1 MSGFLAPYRVL
12 DLSDERG
19 LLAGAMLAR
28 LGAEVVQL
36 EPLQG
41 SSARQ
46 VGPFDPAAAA
56 PDDSFYWSAYAAG
69 KRGLACDLTREE
81 GKALVRQLLAKAD
94 FLIESADPGLM
105 SALGLGVEQVRAI
118 NPALI
123 HISITAFGSDGPK
136 ADYAATDLTVWA
148 AGGPMRLTRDGDRP
162 PMRFSVGQSFL
173 NAAADAAN
181 AALIAHFARI
191 QNGLGQ
197 HVDVSAQ
204 QSATLC
210 TLAASLSSAYRH
222 EGFTLGAASGVK
234 SDKKQLDLSGSGA
247 RTRRSKWRVR
257 DGLVEMHL
265 GIGPGSGRFTNNLFK
280 WMLEEQACPAEMG
293 EWDWVKLP
301 QRIIDDEITED
312 DLERARTCVAEFFKR
327 FTKQEMLE
335 KALQH
340 RFLCAPIAS
349 TQDLLD
355 SRQLESRKFFS
366 TVVERSG
373 HERTLPG
380 KFAHGAE
387 GGFAP
392 VRPAPAIGEHT
403 DEILSE
409 WLGLEGDAVIQ
420 LRSQGV
426 IA

>member
-1 MSGFLAPYRVL
+1 MPGFLVPYRVL

-36 EPLQG
+36 EPLKG
-41 SSARQ
+41 SSARR
-46 VGPFDPAAAA
+46 VGPFDPGVTA
-56 PDDSFYWSAYAAG
+56 PDNSFFWSAYAAG
-69 KRGLACDLTREE
+69 KQGLACDLASEE
-81 GKALVRQLLAKAD
+81 GRALVRRLLSKAD
-94 FLIESADPGLM
+94 FLIDSADPGVM
-105 SALGLGVEQVRAI
+105 STLGLGVEQVRAI

-123 HISITAFGSDGPK
+123 HVSITAFGSEGPK
-136 ADYAATDLTVWA
+136 AGYAATDLTVWA

-162 PMRFSVGQSFL
+162 PMRFSVAQTFL

-181 AALIAHFARI
+181 AALIAHFARV
-191 QNGLGQ
+191 QSGLGQ

-210 TLAASLSSAYRH
+210 TLAASLSAAYRH

-234 SDKKQLDLSGSGA
+234 SNKKQLDLSGSGA
-247 RTRRSKWRVR
+247 RTRRSKWQVR

-280 WMLEEQACPAEMG
+280 WMLEEGACTVEMG

-301 QRIIDDEITED
+301 QRIIDDKVTDD
-312 DLERARTCVAEFFKR
+312 DLEHARTCVAQFFKR
-327 FTKQEMLE
+327 FSKEEMLE

-340 RFLCAPIAS
+340 RFLCAPIAN

-355 SRQLESRKFFS
+355 SRQLESRNFFS

-373 HERTLPG
+373 HERKLPG
-380 KFAHGAE
+380 KFAHGAD

-392 VRPAPAIGEHT
+392 IRPAPSIGEHT
-403 DEILSE
+403 DEILTE
-409 WLGLEGDAVIQ
+409 WLGLEGEAINQ